1 MQQDL
6 NVPKKFRTEI
16 RHRLKI
22 ARPNVDKSLFTSLN
36 LRSCEIAIS
45 ANLLKRISDFYFTLT
60 FVFYVKFTLA
70 KSLGGL
76 GFYLLFSFKKLKC
89 TNQNIQ
95 FCKKHYKK
103 ISTAQVRQTYK
114 FSLRHD

>member
-1 MQQDL
+1 MKQDL

-22 ARPNVDKSLFTSLN
+22 AFPNVDKSLFTSLK
-36 LRSCEIAIS
+36 LRSSEIAIC
-45 ANLLKRISDFYFTLT
+45 ANLFERISDFYFTLT

-76 GFYLLFSFKKLKC
+76 GFYLLFSPSK
-89 TNQNIQ
+89 
-95 FCKKHYKK
+95 
-103 ISTAQVRQTYK
+103 S
-114 FSLRHD
+114 

>member
-1 MQQDL
+1 MKQDL

-60 FVFYVKFTLA
+60 FVFYVKFKLA

-76 GFYLLFSFKKLKC
+76 GFYLLLSFK
-89 TNQNIQ
+89 NIQ
-95 FCKKHYKK
+95 FCKKQYKK
-103 ISTAQVRQTYK
+103 ISIAQVRQTYK

>member
-1 MQQDL
+1 MKQDL
-6 NVPKKFRTEI
+6 NVSKKFRTEI

-36 LRSCEIAIS
+36 LRSCETAIS
-45 ANLLKRISDFYFTLT
+45 ANKRISDFYFTLT

-95 FCKKHYKK
+95 FCKKQYKK

-114 FSLRHD
+114 FSLGHD

>member
-1 MQQDL
+1 MKQDL
-6 NVPKKFRTEI
+6 NVPKQFRTEI

-60 FVFYVKFTLA
+60 LVFYVKFKLA
-70 KSLGGL
+70 KSLGRL

-95 FCKKHYKK
+95 FCKKQYKK